1 MAKIGG
7 WEIDLTTK
15 EIAWSDQVRRIHG
28 VDEHYTP
35 TFADALALFPED
47 VDLQALLERAVQK
60 GLDSGAPWDV
70 EIPVHTRRGDELWVR
85 ALGETEYGVDG
96 PVRLRGAFQDVT
108 ERKSTEVEFTRYSM
122 GLRAVLDITSDGGL
136 SSQERIAE
144 LLGIGRELFGAERAA
159 VLRTTGE
166 DHEVLARSGSLSG
179 NDVGAMLA
187 AEALHRAYH
196 IADASPP
203 GFPAASA
210 GAVASFIGVPL
221 AWGEQERG
229 SVAFSSTRSR
239 NPYSD
244 ADEDLVLLIA
254 RAIGNEL
261 DGESRRINLESA
273 RRAAEAANEAKSAFL
288 AQMSHE
294 IRTPLNGVLGMA
306 DVLAMGPTEGERN
319 EALVTIRSSGEALL
333 SIIDDILD
341 LSKAEA
347 GEIRLEPLPTRIR
360 EVARDALAAIRPRVT
375 ERGVSLSLE
384 VADEVPEIAVFDALR
399 VRQVISNFLANAAK
413 FTTAGSISL
422 RVGVRQGPR
431 LHIEVEDT
439 GIGFATED
447 APRLFERFT
456 QADASTTRRF
466 GGTGLGLAISRSL
479 LELMGGEIG
488 ARGEVG
494 KGATFWCEFPAAV
507 PSQDVGPRAARSRG
521 AHRLHGDRPR
531 RFDAPKRVLVVD
543 DNIVNQKIAR
553 KLLER
558 AGCDVLLASSGREAL
573 SILSGPCQVDAVFM
587 DCRMPEMDGY
597 QTTQIIRQG
606 GPEIRDLPVIALT
619 ASALESDAA
628 ACFDAGMDA
637 FLPKPVSIASLESL
651 WKDLFYSAA
660 G

>member
-1 MAKIGG
+1 
-7 WEIDLTTK
+7 
-15 EIAWSDQVRRIHG
+15 
-28 VDEHYTP
+28 
-35 TFADALALFPED
+35 
-47 VDLQALLERAVQK
+47 
-60 GLDSGAPWDV
+60 
-70 EIPVHTRRGDELWVR
+70 
-85 ALGETEYGVDG
+85 
-96 PVRLRGAFQDVT
+96 
-108 ERKSTEVEFTRYSM
+108 
-122 GLRAVLDITSDGGL
+122 
-136 SSQERIAE
+136 
-144 LLGIGRELFGAERAA
+144 
-159 VLRTTGE
+159 
-166 DHEVLARSGSLSG
+166 
-179 NDVGAMLA
+179 
-187 AEALHRAYH
+187 
-196 IADASPP
+196 
-203 GFPAASA
+203 
-210 GAVASFIGVPL
+210 
-221 AWGEQERG
+221 
-229 SVAFSSTRSR
+229 
-239 NPYSD
+239 
-244 ADEDLVLLIA
+244 
-254 RAIGNEL
+254 
-261 DGESRRINLESA
+261 
-273 RRAAEAANEAKSAFL
+273 
-288 AQMSHE
+288 MSHE

-375 ERGVSLSLE
+375 ERGVLLSLE
-384 VADEVPEIAVFDALR
+384 VADEVPDIAVFDPLR
-399 VRQVISNFLANAAK
+399 VWQVISNFLSNAAK
-413 FTTAGSISL
+413 FTTAGSIAL
-422 RVGVRQGPR
+422 RIGVRQGPR
-431 LHIEVEDT
+431 IHIEVEDT
-439 GIGFATED
+439 GIGFETED
-447 APRLFERFT
+447 APRLFEPFT

-494 KGATFWCEFPAAV
+494 KGATFWCEFPVAV
-507 PSQDVGPRAARSRG
+507 LSQDVGGPRAARPR
-521 AHRLHGDRPR
+521 ATHRLHGDHPR